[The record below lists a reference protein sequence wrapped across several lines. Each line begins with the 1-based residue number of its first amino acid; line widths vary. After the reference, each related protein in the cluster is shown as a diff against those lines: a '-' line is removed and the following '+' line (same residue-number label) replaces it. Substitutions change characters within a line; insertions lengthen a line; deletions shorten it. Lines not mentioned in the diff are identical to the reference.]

1 MSIDYDSGKTDR
13 LVENAASSKPDG
25 NTLRKDFLWTAVGNL
40 IYKGCQWG
48 ILVVLAKLT
57 SVSDVGKFA
66 LGLAVVGPVV
76 MFSQLHLRGTQATD
90 AKNLYEFADY
100 FGLRLISVIFVLF
113 TSIVIG
119 LSIYGTSLLT
129 LIIILV
135 ALAKIIES
143 VSDILFGLFQKSMR
157 MDKVGKSMILK
168 GSFSLI
174 LFIIVVSSTRSVV
187 WGILVLGLSLFAI
200 LLGYDLPQS
209 RFFSKITPRFR
220 YNNLWSLA
228 KLAAPL
234 GVVMGIISLQANIP
248 RYFIIKYLGEDLLG
262 YFAAVS
268 YVVVAADML
277 VLSIGEPALPRLAWY
292 YLYNRRA
299 FKWLLAKMLGIAFI
313 MVLGI
318 LGFGFIFGKWFLA
331 IAYTVDYV
339 KYFDVFIWLLVV
351 SSIAFLNSMLG
362 YSLTAARLFRTQM
375 LQGIVIGLIMAVSCA
390 FLVPRYGL
398 RGAAW
403 AMLIATALK
412 FFSAGTITLLALKRK
427 PVVMEIDEHPP
438 LYNHS
443 KGFRGWEMDKMI

>member
-1 MSIDYDSGKTDR
+1 MSIDCDSGRTSR
-13 LVENAASSKPDG
+13 GTENTVDSKPEG
-25 NTLRKDFLWTAVGNL
+25 NTLRRDFLWTMVGNL
-40 IYKGCQWG
+40 IYRGCQWG
-48 ILVVLAKLT
+48 VLVVLAKLT
-57 SVSDVGKFA
+57 SASDVGKFA
-66 LGLAVVGPVV
+66 LGLAVVGPIV
-76 MFSQLHLRGTQATD
+76 MFSQLHLRGTQSTD

-119 LSIYGTSLLT
+119 LSIYGSSLLT

-135 ALAKIIES
+135 AFAKITES
-143 VSDILFGLFQKSMR
+143 VSDIIFGLFQKNMR

-174 LFIIVVSSTRSVV
+174 LFAIVVLSTRSVV
-187 WGILVLGLSLFAI
+187 WGTLVLGLSWLAV
-200 LLGYDLPQS
+200 LLGYDLPQT
-209 RFFSKITPRFR
+209 RFFGKVTPRFR

-248 RYFIIKYLGEDLLG
+248 RYFIVKHLGDALLG

-277 VLSIGEPALPRLAWY
+277 VLSIGEPALPRLARY
-292 YLYNRRA
+292 YLCNHSA
-299 FKWLLAKMLGIAFI
+299 FKLLLGKMLGSAFI
-313 MVLGI
+313 MGLGT
-318 LGFGFIFGKWFLA
+318 LGLGLIFGKWFLA
-331 IAYTVDYV
+331 ITYTADYV
-339 KYFDVFIWLLVV
+339 RYFDVFIWLLVV
-351 SSIAFLNSMLG
+351 SAIAFLNSMLG
-362 YSLTAARLFRTQM
+362 YSLTAARFFRIQM

-412 FFSAGTITLLALKRK
+412 FFSASTITLLALKRK

-443 KGFRGWEMDKMI
+443 KGFRGCEMDKMI